1 LLKEIKNINKFL
13 FDERLSIGQFL
24 IKVKFDSNDFFLII
38 NSKKRIRG
46 IITLG
51 DFKRNFFPGINVDRP
66 IKDICNQKYIYLS
79 SKSKKNKKEI
89 INLFIK
95 NKIKY
100 IPILDNKTP
109 IKILTYTEN
118 KKIIDIPVIINAGG
132 KGKRL
137 ADLSKNTPK
146 PLIKVSNK
154 PLIHHIINTFYEHGF
169 LKFYF
174 GLNYKKQIIQKSI
187 QSFNL
192 KINKSYIIEKKPL
205 GTAGIL
211 SIINNLKCKNFIF
224 SNCDTIINF
233 DYNEILDFH
242 KVNKIDLTIICSY
255 QNIDINYGVCNV
267 YKNGNVKSISEKPKL
282 NFLVNTGV
290 YVCNSKIL
298 NKIKK
303 NTYLDFDELIER
315 LIKNKF
321 KVKIFPIHSSK
332 WLDFGTI
339 ENFYHA
345 DSIISNL
352 K

>member
-1 LLKEIKNINKFL
+1 MLKEIKNINNFL
-13 FDERLSIGQFL
+13 FDERITINQFL
-24 IKVKFDSNDFFLII
+24 QKVKFDSNDFFLIT
-38 NSKKRIRG
+38 NSKKKLKG

-51 DFKRNFFPGINVDRP
+51 DFKRNFFPGINVDKP
-66 IKDICNQKYIYLS
+66 IKYICNQKYIYLS
-79 SKSKKNKKEI
+79 SKSKKTKKEI

-100 IPILDNKTP
+100 IPILDNKIP
-109 IKILTYTEN
+109 IKLISYKED

-137 ADLSKNTPK
+137 ADLSKKTPK
-146 PLIKVSNK
+146 PLIEVSNK
-154 PLIHHIINTFYEHGF
+154 PLIHHIVNTFYDHGF

-187 QSFNL
+187 NSLSL
-192 KINKSYIIEKKPL
+192 KIYKSYIIEKKPL

-211 SIINNLKCKNFIF
+211 SLVKNLKCKDFIF

-255 QNIDINYGVCNV
+255 QNIDINYGVCSV
-267 YKNGNVKSISEKPKL
+267 DKNGNVKSISEKPKL

-298 NKIKK
+298 SKIMR

-332 WLDFGTI
+332 WLDFGTK